1 MFINKD
7 DLRRL
12 ANKKASR
19 PIMGQGI
26 PAPNEGIDGDFRLN
40 NTPTG
45 VKLYAKFAGQWF
57 AFSPDNIAGTLKTQK
72 LVLYHSS
79 DWINSNMNILNL
91 NTTGGT
97 GGLSS
102 TALSVSEEDAAIIA
116 PANGRVQSMMVRS
129 ESAGGSTI
137 ARCHKISNGTQAE
150 RSTSEVLTDTFGTV
164 TQTMDKWSTS
174 AFTFD
179 AANFNSGDLLF
190 FSLDPTN
197 NMDETQVTII
207 LEVEI

>member
-7 DLRRL
+7 ELRRL

-19 PIMGQGI
+19 PMIGQGM
-26 PAPNEGIDGDFRLN
+26 PAPNEGVDGDFRLN

-57 AFSPDNIAGTLKTQK
+57 AFSSDNIAGTLKTQK
-72 LVLYHSS
+72 LVLHHSS
-79 DWINSNMNILNL
+79 DFASASMEILNL
-91 NTTGGT
+91 NTSGGT
-97 GGLSS
+97 S
-102 TALSVSEEDAAIIA
+102 ALSGNGLGHGEEDAVIIA

-129 ESAGGSTI
+129 ESARGSTI
-137 ARCHKISNGTQAE
+137 ARCHKISNGTRAS
-150 RSTSEVLTDTFGTV
+150 RLAAEVLTDTFGTV
-164 TQTMDKWSTS
+164 TQTIDKWSTS
-174 AFTFD
+174 TFTFD

-207 LEVEI
+207 LEVDI